1 MGDSVVVISLK
12 VAFTATLLCVLVGIP
27 LAKFLAHRTGVGVRL
42 IRIVSSLPLVLPPTV
57 VGWFLL
63 TVFSSRR
70 PLGQWLESIGLP
82 LVFDWK
88 GAAVAAFLGSLP
100 LFLGP
105 AVTAFESID
114 RDLPSLART
123 LGLSRFRTFLRV
135 TLPLAA
141 PGIWSGLAL
150 GFARALG
157 DFGASLV
164 VAGNIPGSTKTLSMS
179 IYDAIHDSHDT
190 TAWQLILVSLVI
202 AFAAL
207 AVADRQGR
215 RTW

>member
-1 MGDSVVVISLK
+1 MAYSVVVISLK
-12 VAFTATLLCVLVGIP
+12 VAIAASALCLLIGIP
-27 LAKFLAHRTGVGVRL
+27 LARLMAHRRGFPF
-42 IRIVSSLPLVLPPTV
+42 RILRVITSLPLILPPTV

-70 PLGQWLESIGLP
+70 PVGQWLESIGFP

-88 GAAVAAFLGSLP
+88 GAALAAFAGSLP
-100 LFLGP
+100 MFLGP
-105 AVTAFESID
+105 VVTAFESVD
-114 RDLPSLART
+114 PNLPAFART
-123 LGLSRFRTFLRV
+123 LGLSRIRVFLKV

-150 GFARALG
+150 AFARSLG

-164 VAGNIPGSTKTLSMS
+164 VAGNIPQSTQTLSMA
-179 IYDAIHDSHDT
+179 IYDAIHDSNESA
-190 TAWQLILVSLVI
+190 AWGLIAVSVAI
-202 AFAAL
+202 AVAAL
-207 AVADRQGR
+207 LIADRQGR